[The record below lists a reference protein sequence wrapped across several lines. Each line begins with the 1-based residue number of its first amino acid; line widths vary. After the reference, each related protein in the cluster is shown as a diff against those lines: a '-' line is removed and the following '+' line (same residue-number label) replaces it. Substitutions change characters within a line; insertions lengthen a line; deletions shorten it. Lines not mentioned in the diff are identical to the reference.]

1 MPTPNLPSNHENGNH
16 SKPNLKFWQIWN
28 MSFGFLG
35 VQFGFALQNAN
46 VSRILN
52 DLGADLHSLSLF
64 WLAAP
69 VTGLIVQPII
79 GGASDHTWNW
89 LGRRGP
95 FILGGAIFATLGMVL
110 MPNAPLFV
118 KFIAP
123 MVFGGIMFA
132 LMDGAFNVTMQP
144 FRALVADMLPV
155 KQRNLGYSVQSL
167 LINFGAVIGSI
178 LPFLLTNVIGLD
190 NAAKAGE
197 VAPTVVWSFYIGGTV
212 LLGSVLWTLIST
224 REYPPEQF
232 MSFQGDDAEQ
242 AEEKEEQKANF
253 FSRIYTLIKDAPITM
268 KQLALVQFFS
278 WFALYIMWVY
288 TTPAVGQALWGIDA
302 AYYNM
307 DKSEI
312 PTDVLQKMGSA
323 GDWVGILFAAYSLFA
338 AIYSGFMGRIA
349 DRFGRKLVYTI
360 SLLLGGLGYISIL
373 FFKPGETVNVNL
385 LITTAQVPQGGL
397 LWLLSMMGVGISWA
411 AILAMPYAILSNAL
425 PKQKMGIYMGI
436 FNFTIAGPQIISGL
450 LGGWIISSLFNG
462 NAISMLVIS
471 GICMIL
477 GALSV
482 TLVKDVAANSK

>member
-1 MPTPNLPSNHENGNH
+1 MAAGSSFSSTSDSNIQ
-16 SKPNLKFWQIWN
+16 STKPQLSFWQIWN
-28 MSFGFLG
+28 ISFGFLG

-46 VSRILN
+46 VSRILG

-79 GGASDHTWNW
+79 GGASDNTWNF

-110 MPNAPLFV
+110 MPNAPLFI
-118 KFIAP
+118 KFVAP

-167 LINFGAVIGSI
+167 LINTGAVIGSI
-178 LPFLLTNVIGLD
+178 LPFLLTNVVGLE
-190 NAAKAGE
+190 NASKAGE

-212 LLGSVLWTLIST
+212 LLGSVLWTIIST
-224 REYPPEQF
+224 KEYPPDQF
-232 MSFQGDDAEQ
+232 HSFQ
-242 AEEKEEQKANF
+242 EEDKTETKQEAAPEGNF
-253 FSRIYTLIKDAPITM
+253 FSRVIQLIKDAPVTM
-268 KQLALVQFFS
+268 KQLAIVQFFS
-278 WFALYIMWVY
+278 WFALYLMWVY

-302 AYYNM
+302 EFYNM
-307 DKSEI
+307 DKALI
-312 PTDVLQKMGSA
+312 PADVLKKMGSA

-338 AIYSGFMGRIA
+338 AIYSGFLGRLA
-349 DRFGRKLVYTI
+349 DRFGRKTVYAV
-360 SLLLGGLGYISIL
+360 SLLAGGLGYLSVL
-373 FFKPGETVNVNL
+373 FINPGDMVSVNL
-385 LITTAQVPQGGL
+385 LITTAEVPAGGL
-397 LWLLSMMGVGISWA
+397 IWIFSMAGIGIAWA

-425 PKQKMGIYMGI
+425 PKTKMGIYMGI

-450 LGGWIISSLFNG
+450 LGGSIIAYLFDG
-462 NAISMLVIS
+462 NAVMML
-471 GICMIL
+471 MIAGVAMLL
-477 GALSV
+477 GAASV
-482 TLVKDVAANSK
+482 NFVKEAVR

>member
-1 MPTPNLPSNHENGNH
+1 MAAPSFDSSSASSNHA
-16 SKPNLKFWQIWN
+16 KPSLRFWQIWN

-79 GGASDHTWNW
+79 GGASDHTWSW

-110 MPNAPLFV
+110 MPNAPLFI
-118 KFIAP
+118 KFVAP

-155 KQRNLGYSVQSL
+155 KQRNMGYSVQSL

-190 NAAKAGE
+190 NASKAGE

-224 REYPPEQF
+224 REYPPNQF
-232 MSFQGDDAEQ
+232 MAFQGDDIAGVT
-242 AEEKEEQKANF
+242 EKEEKKGNF
-253 FSRIYTLIKDAPITM
+253 FMRIIGLIKDAPPTM
-268 KQLALVQFFS
+268 KQLAIVQFFS

-302 AYYNM
+302 EYYNM
-307 DKSEI
+307 NKSEI
-312 PTDVLQKMGSA
+312 PADILQKMGSA
-323 GDWVGILFAAYSLFA
+323 GDWVGILFAAYSFFA
-338 AIYSGFMGRIA
+338 AFYSGFMGRIA
-349 DRFGRKLVYTI
+349 DKFGRKLVY
-360 SLLLGGLGYISIL
+360 SLSLILGGLGYISII
-373 FFKPGETVNVNL
+373 FFKPGETVSVDL

-397 LWLLSMMGVGISWA
+397 LWIISMMGVGIAWA
-411 AILAMPYAILSNAL
+411 AILAMPYAILSNSL

-450 LGGWIISSLFNG
+450 IGGVIISEIFDG

-471 GICMIL
+471 GVCML
-477 GALSV
+477 MGAVSV
-482 TLVKDVAANSK
+482 AFVKDVGSDH